1 MPETKIYRVIGLM
14 SGTSLD
20 GVDAAIIETDG
31 ETVFSIGAAVSLP
44 YSKIERSTLENPCC
58 GGSSDYISVWP
69 NAKGY
74 QFSRTSRPDC
84 PAPRPIGNAKRTDAA
99 TGRRG

>member
-44 YSKIERSTLENPCC
+44 YSKIEMILPLLRMCC
-58 GGSSDYISVWP
+58 IKPMLRLFRRLY
-69 NAKGY
+69 
-74 QFSRTSRPDC
+74 FSL
-84 PAPRPIGNAKRTDAA
+84 A
-99 TGRRG
+99 